1 MLDAAQQAADF
12 KRALDNIKSR
22 NIQAVAARMC
32 RVLREFPSAFT
43 ERTTTVVNGDTPVEL
58 DLSGTLYDSVW
69 EENIGSKLVQN
80 MALTPSLAID
90 SIEAL
95 YKFNQILI
103 EHGDEI
109 LSGASVGSFS
119 SEFTT
124 VYNRVYRMLISADY
138 SASPTLTYSQKGF
151 TLNPK
156 KFQDVE
162 EFPDTIGVYE
172 LGKYISK
179 TDIITQ
185 LRIMHGYISSKVWQ
199 ESTKSSV
206 STARSYADRI
216 EAAVLCVIDTILDI
230 AHAVDGI
237 ATCVEKNISGDDD
250 LASFDPEYNDKYR
263 EIPAI

>member
-1 MLDAAQQAADF
+1 MLDAAQQAANF

-32 RVLREFPSAFT
+32 RVLREFPQEFT
-43 ERTTTVVNGDTPVEL
+43 ERTTTVVNGGTPVEL

-69 EENIGSKLVQN
+69 EENIGSKLVKN

-103 EHGDEI
+103 EHGNEI
-109 LSGASVGSFS
+109 LSGTSVESLS
-119 SEFTT
+119 SEFTS

-138 SASPTLTYSQKGF
+138 SASPKLTYSQKGF

-156 KFQDVE
+156 KFQDIE

-172 LGKYISK
+172 LGKYISR

-185 LRIMHGYISSKVWQ
+185 FRIMHGYVSSKVWQ
-199 ESTKSSV
+199 ESEESSV
-206 STARSYADRI
+206 STARSYADKI
-216 EAAVLCVIDTILDI
+216 ETAVLCVIDTILDI

-237 ATCVEKNISGDDD
+237 ATCAEKTVSGDDD